1 MRIFFAII
9 LFLGFSTVKA
19 DDNMILLQE
28 ANKDYNEGSYSEAAE
43 LYQKVI
49 DNGYE
54 SAEVYYNLGNVFFKQ
69 NNYAA
74 AILYYEMAKKLDP
87 NDEDI
92 AFNLKIANSRIVDK
106 IEPVPELFY
115 VKWWKTLVNT
125 LSVDQWGT
133 LSIVFFVLLLIM
145 LTAFLLSQVIW
156 LKKSAFWLGL
166 LFLFGTVFT
175 FTLANQ
181 KYKSFKNDHE
191 AIVFTP
197 TVTIKSSPS
206 ENSKDLF
213 VIHEGTKVKIT
224 EHIEDWYEIKIAN
237 GSVGWIKADDIRKI

>member
-1 MRIFFAII
+1 MRIFFSII
-9 LFLGFSTVKA
+9 LFLSFTSANA

-54 SAEVYYNLGNVFFKQ
+54 SAEVYYNLGNAWFKQ

-74 AILYYEMAKKLDP
+74 AILNYEKAKKLDP

-92 AFNLKIANSRIVDK
+92 AFNLKIANGRIVDK
-106 IEPVPELFY
+106 IEPVPQLFY
-115 VKWWKTLVNT
+115 VEWWKTLVNA

-133 LSIVFFVLLLIM
+133 ISIVSFILLLLM
-145 LTAFLLSQVIW
+145 LLVFLLSHTVW
-156 LKKSAFWLGL
+156 LKKSAFSLGL

-181 KYKSFKNDHE
+181 KYNSFKNDHE

-224 EHIEDWYEIKIAN
+224 ENIEDWYEIKIAN
-237 GSVGWIKADDIRKI
+237 GSVGWIKAEDIRKI